1 MDNNQQGWQGQPQQD
16 WQGQQNYQQQ
26 GCQQNYQQQP
36 YQQNY
41 QQQPYQQDYQ
51 QQGYQQQ
58 GYQQNYPQQGYQQQ
72 PYQQGYQQSYP
83 PGYQQP
89 YDQQQCYGGNV
100 PEAPAM
106 GFGEAIKTCF
116 NKYATFEGRATR
128 AEFWWWQLFS
138 FLISVTIGLI
148 PFVGILVALGFLL
161 PNLAVAWRRL
171 HDTGRAGGWWFIGLI
186 PLVGIIILLVW
197 YCTKSEPQDNRFGPY
212 LG

>member
-26 GCQQNYQQQP
+26 GYQQNNQQQP

-41 QQQPYQQDYQ
+41 QQQPYQP
-51 QQGYQQQ
+51 QGYQQQ
-58 GYQQNYPQQGYQQQ
+58 PYQPQGYQQQ
-72 PYQQGYQQSYP
+72 PYQQPYQQGYQQPYQQ
-83 PGYQQP
+83 GYQQP
-89 YDQQQCYGGNV
+89 YDQQQCYPGGQM

-128 AEFWWWQLFS
+128 AEFWWWYLFT
-138 FLISVTIGLI
+138 FLISITIGLI
-148 PFVGILVALGFLL
+148 PFVGIIVGLGLFI

-186 PLVGIIILLVW
+186 PLVGFIILIVW
-197 YCTKSEPQDNRFGPY
+197 YCGKSEPQDNRFGPY